1 MGGGNGKKK
10 TIYSCKIKKNKK
22 CFFQRSAKNK
32 INFKEY
38 NSVFQVGVIWWESHG
53 MINILL
59 LFFFL
64 HALPMNEQHQKVFY
78 FPKNKIYGFSFTN
91 VKFF

>member
-59 LFFFL
+59 LFFFFTCS
-64 HALPMNEQHQKVFY
+64 ANEWTTSESILFPQEQNLRVFFY
-78 FPKNKIYGFSFTN
+78 
-91 VKFF
+91 